1 MHDDCNADGYVNS
14 IYTIGI
20 GSANEFGVSTYYGEK
35 CSASMAVT
43 YCSGQHSAGFNSNQ
57 NRANVITTYLHH
69 QCTDHFVGTSSA
81 APLAAAIFA
90 LVLEAN
96 PTLTWRDMQHL
107 IYETARRASP
117 LDVDW
122 KKNGCGRWYNHKFGF
137 GVLNAHKMVMKSLNW
152 TSVAKQ
158 RACHFRLN
166 FQNGTIPSG
175 HHFKL
180 NFTTDGCQTCSQNR
194 KDSEGKCANG
204 IDALEHA
211 VVNVTLKHRCRGH
224 LNIDLISPS
233 GTISH
238 LLHLRPNDNSDKG
251 LKGWS
256 FMTVFNWCENP
267 SGTWQIVFRDNL
279 KIDSDIPQIEKK
291 STDMEEVYIR
301 LLERKK
307 KSALLK
313 RTEEVEDGDEGFSDD
328 QVEKLKRYL
337 AKKQGDLLLN
347 YASGNKDQQTRSGNY
362 KRDFSAADDA
372 EFEANRKY
380 FSGYD
385 TGDNDEG
392 YQGYQAERS
401 YGRKKRSYERE
412 QEDEDTDRSA
422 NQKRSVYGE
431 GHHKCDSQMRNP
443 ALMLQDVAGEVTGIT
458 VTLYGTRK

>member
-1 MHDDCNADGYVNS
+1 
-14 IYTIGI
+14 
-20 GSANEFGVSTYYGEK
+20 
-35 CSASMAVT
+35 
-43 YCSGQHSAGFNSNQ
+43 
-57 NRANVITTYLHH
+57 
-69 QCTDHFVGTSSA
+69 
-81 APLAAAIFA
+81 
-90 LVLEAN
+90 
-96 PTLTWRDMQHL
+96 
-107 IYETARRASP
+107 
-117 LDVDW
+117 
-122 KKNGCGRWYNHKFGF
+122 
-137 GVLNAHKMVMKSLNW
+137 
-152 TSVAKQ
+152 
-158 RACHFRLN
+158 
-166 FQNGTIPSG
+166 
-175 HHFKL
+175 
-180 NFTTDGCQTCSQNR
+180 
-194 KDSEGKCANG
+194 
-204 IDALEHA
+204 
-211 VVNVTLKHRCRGH
+211 
-224 LNIDLISPS
+224 
-233 GTISH
+233 
-238 LLHLRPNDNSDKG
+238 
-251 LKGWS
+251 
-256 FMTVFNWCENP
+256 MTVFNWCENP